1 MTDDSSP
8 RPKSYRIGS
17 LRGFLPLSDT
27 SNAFSTRG
35 QKLPS
40 LLQSRTAA
48 NPKDLWTQTPQR
60 RSATPE
66 TNGDDESDL
75 ERDADEGYDGP
86 SPSKS
91 RALKVGRRMSG
102 VSDGGEV
109 LMNPQMRSMRLIGD
123 NNPRYRWEQYYKRD
137 EELKKMKK
145 PIRDYYQ
152 RNNHLISSYL
162 YIDRLL
168 DSSLPHNLIQ
178 EYNHSADPDLHV
190 PKTISEE
197 PGSKLDDQHP
207 SANIKPIPNGHGSQ
221 VKVKRTPKALYKV
234 PDEDTPLLG
243 DDVQGGPKAYE
254 MQNSDDGG
262 NESGSKVVTVA
273 IYVNLAANAILLAG
287 KIAVIAL
294 TSSLSVLA
302 SLVDAALDFLSTA
315 IVWTTTKLISRQDQY
330 TYPVG
335 RRRLEPLGVLVFSV
349 IMITSFFQVFL
360 ECFNR
365 LTSSDHSIIQLG
377 LPSILIM
384 ASTVLI
390 KLGCWFWCRLI
401 KNSSVQAL
409 AQDAMTDVVF
419 NIFSIIFPLVGYYAS
434 LWWLDPL
441 GGLLLSLYVIINW
454 SRTSSTHIKNL
465 TGAAAPAADRNILL
479 YLTMRFAKTIK
490 SIQGLQA
497 YHAGDKLNVEVDVV
511 LDEGMTLRDSHDL
524 GESLQYVLESV
535 PNVDRAFVH
544 LDYASYNLP
553 SHIQQQAK

>member
-1 MTDDSSP
+1 MFSTMTQDSPP
-8 RPKSYRIGS
+8 RPSSYRIGS
-17 LRGFLPLSDT
+17 LRAFLPLSDT

-35 QKLPS
+35 QKLPA
-40 LLQSRTAA
+40 LLQSRSAA
-48 NPKDLWTQTPQR
+48 NVKDLWAQTPQR

-66 TNGDDESDL
+66 TNEDDESDV
-75 ERDADEGYDGP
+75 ERDADGRYDGP
-86 SPSKS
+86 SPAKS
-91 RALKVGRRMSG
+91 RLSKMDRRMSG

-109 LMNPQMRSMRLIGD
+109 LMAPQMRSMRLIGS
-123 NNPRYRWEQYYKRD
+123 NNPRYQWEQYYKSD

-145 PIRDYYQ
+145 PVREYYRQ
-152 RNNHLISSYL
+152 NNHLISSYL

-178 EYNHSADPDLHV
+178 EYNHPPNSDLHI

-197 PGSKLDDQHP
+197 STSMLDDQHP
-207 SANIKPIPNGHGSQ
+207 SADIKPSANGHGSQ
-221 VKVKRTPKALYKV
+221 VKVKRTPKALYKL
-234 PDEDTPLLG
+234 PDESTPLLG
-243 DDVQGGPKAYE
+243 DDAQDRAKPYE
-254 MQNSDDGG
+254 IQKSDDEDD
-262 NESGSKVVTVA
+262 NESGSKVVTIA
-273 IYVNLAANAILLAG
+273 IYMNLAANAILLAG

-330 TYPVG
+330 SYPVG

-365 LTSSDHSIIQLG
+365 LTSPDHTIIQLG
-377 LPSILIM
+377 IPAIIIM
-384 ASTVLI
+384 ASTVFI

-434 LWWLDPL
+434 
-441 GGLLLSLYVIINW
+441 
-454 SRTSSTHIKNL
+454 RE
-465 TGAAAPAADRNILL
+465 
-479 YLTMRFAKTIK
+479 
-490 SIQGLQA
+490 SI
-497 YHAGDKLNVEVDVV
+497 
-511 LDEGMTLRDSHDL
+511 SP
-524 GESLQYVLESV
+524 SV
-535 PNVDRAFVH
+535 SFPKYYRIF
-544 LDYASYNLP
+544 
-553 SHIQQQAK
+553 QQ